1 VKEIYQALVKAQSQI
16 RIAIKDSNNPH
27 FRSKYADLAS
37 VWDAIRDALHKN
49 GLAVLQ
55 LSDVD
60 ASGVPVLLTRIIH
73 ESGQHVEGR
82 YPIVC
87 KDPQDPQKMVA
98 ATTYARRASLS
109 AALGVIADDDDGN
122 TAAGHTASHTAPPS
136 PAKPVS
142 APTTAKAT
150 GNAMTDLFAAHK
162 LEYPKAVEDLIGKP
176 VKEWSENDKTTARE
190 AIKKLQAGVPW
201 SQVVKD
207 KVFS

>member
-1 VKEIYQALVKAQSQI
+1 MKELFTAFIAAQREIKTAL
-16 RIAIKDSNNPH
+16 KDSKNPH
-27 FRSKYADLAS
+27 FKSTYADLES
-37 VWDAIRDALHKN
+37 VWDACRDALHKH
-49 GLAVLQ
+49 GLGIMQ
-55 LSDVD
+55 LTDLD
-60 ASGVPVLLTRIIH
+60 PSGVPVLVTRIVH

-82 YPIVC
+82 YPLLC
-87 KDPQDPQKMVA
+87 KDPNNPQACLA
-98 ATTYARRASLS
+98 ALTYARRGSL
-109 AALGVIADDDDGN
+109 AAACGVVQSDDDGN

>member
-136 PAKPVS
+136 PVKPVS

-190 AIKKLQAGVPW
+190 AIKKLQAGTPW
-201 SQVVKD
+201 SQITKD

>member
-1 VKEIYQALVKAQSQI
+1 MKDIYQALVKAQSQI

-37 VWDAIRDALHKN
+37 VWDAVRDALHSN

-73 ESGQHVEGR
+73 TSGQHVEGR

-122 TAAGHTASHTAPPS
+122 AAAGHTTGHTAPPS
-136 PAKPVS
+136 VAKPVS
-142 APTTAKAT
+142 APVAAKPQ
-150 GNAMTDLFAAHK
+150 GNAMVDLFAAHR
-162 LEYPKAVEDLIGKP
+162 LEYPKAVEDLVGKP
-176 VKEWSENDKTTARE
+176 VKDWSENDKTTARE
-190 AIKKLQAGVPW
+190 AIKKLQAGTPW
-201 SQVVKD
+201 SQIVKD

>member
-1 VKEIYQALVKAQSQI
+1 MKEIYQALVKAQSQI

>member
-1 VKEIYQALVKAQSQI
+1 MKEIYQALVKAQSQI

-122 TAAGHTASHTAPPS
+122 TAAGHTAGHTASPS
-136 PAKPVS
+136 VAKPVS
-142 APTTAKAT
+142 ASTAKPAA
-150 GNAMTDLFAAHK
+150 NAMVDLFAAHG
-162 LEYPKAVEDLIGKP
+162 LTYPKAVEDLIGKP
-176 VKEWSENDKTTARE
+176 VAQWGETDKTIARE
-190 AIKKLQAGVPW
+190 AIRKLQAGTPW
-201 SQVVKD
+201 ATITRD

>member
-142 APTTAKAT
+142 APTTAKPQ
-150 GNAMTDLFAAHK
+150 GNAMVDLFAAHK

-190 AIKKLQAGVPW
+190 AIKKLQAGTPW
-201 SQVVKD
+201 SQITKAA
-207 KVFS
+207 VFS